1 MTQRIKAISAP
12 RANQSSAARLLLANL
27 VAQNRMPVTRKLKGK
42 KTRTTMNPAIKTGFV
57 WSPDTRSL
65 ILSPCDTFTR
75 YRAGGKT
82 AWEETV
88 CKIVSHVQ
96 GPRA

>member
-1 MTQRIKAISAP
+1 
-12 RANQSSAARLLLANL
+12 
-27 VAQNRMPVTRKLKGK
+27 
-42 KTRTTMNPAIKTGFV
+42 MNPAIKTGFV

-82 AWEETV
+82 AWEEAA
-88 CKIVSHVQ
+88 CKIVSNVQ